1 MADPIEHD
9 GEVRVT
15 GDAAAGTVTLSVS
28 LPGVEQGQFTL
39 SMDAAA
45 ADRLAIGL
53 ALMSAKVK
61 SARVE
66 LAEKL
71 KQKAQLN

>member
-1 MADPIEHD
+1 MEDPIERD
-9 GEVRVT
+9 GEVQVT

-28 LPGVEQGQFTL
+28 LPGVEQGQFSL
-39 SMDAAA
+39 SMDAE
-45 ADRLAIGL
+45 ADDKLAIGL

-61 SARVE
+61 AARAE